1 MITEAIIVAIITGI
15 TTITGSFIVNHREI
29 NKEKIKRARREQY
42 IDLILENIEK
52 KLDEHNH
59 YAKKFGEVEIALT
72 GIKKDIEYL
81 RKDKK

>member
-1 MITEAIIVAIITGI
+1 MITEGIIIAVITGI
-15 TTITGSFIVNHREI
+15 TSLLGNYILNRREI
-29 NKEKIKRARREQY
+29 TKEKVNKVKREQY
-42 IDLILENIEK
+42 IDLVLENIEK